1 MTVAAAIFLIAV
13 GAILR
18 YATNI
23 HVQGVSIDTVGL
35 ILMIAGVAGLV
46 LSFFQEAIW
55 SERTRRREAA
65 YEERREVPPREVPPG
80 EVPPR
85 EVPPRY

>member
-1 MTVAAAIFLIAV
+1 MTVAGALLLIVV
-13 GAILR
+13 GAILTF
-18 YATNI
+18 ATNL
-23 HVQGVSIDTVGL
+23 HVQGVSLDVVGW
-35 ILMIAGVAGLV
+35 ILMIAGAAGLV

-55 SERTRRREAA
+55 TERARRREVGVEA
-65 YEERREVPPREVPPG
+65 R